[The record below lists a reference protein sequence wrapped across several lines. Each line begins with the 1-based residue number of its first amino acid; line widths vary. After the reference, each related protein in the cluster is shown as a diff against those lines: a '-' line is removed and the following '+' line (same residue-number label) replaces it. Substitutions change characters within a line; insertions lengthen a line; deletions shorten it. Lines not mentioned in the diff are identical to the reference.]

1 MVSNRMIVT
10 FLLITIVALAGAGCS
25 DDNPVTPGTPID
37 TAPPAV
43 PANLSVDYN
52 AETAVVNWDLSTVDT
67 DLAGYIVIR
76 EHNGVSEILVR
87 TPALISSYE
96 DPNPPSGV
104 SLYHVYAVDTSG
116 NQSAMAS
123 VSLTTST
130 GRGKAE
136 VVTSGSN

>member
-1 MVSNRMIVT
+1 MTTR
-10 FLLITIVALAGAGCS
+10 L
-25 DDNPVTPGTPID
+25 PPGTSID

-43 PANLSVDYN
+43 PANLSVQYEGGS
-52 AETAVVNWDLSTVDT
+52 ALVNCDMSTVDT

-76 EHNGVSEILVR
+76 EHNGVSEILVG
-87 TPALISSYE
+87 TPIWNNNYE

-116 NQSAMAS
+116 NQSAIAT

-136 VVTSGSN
+136 VESSGSN